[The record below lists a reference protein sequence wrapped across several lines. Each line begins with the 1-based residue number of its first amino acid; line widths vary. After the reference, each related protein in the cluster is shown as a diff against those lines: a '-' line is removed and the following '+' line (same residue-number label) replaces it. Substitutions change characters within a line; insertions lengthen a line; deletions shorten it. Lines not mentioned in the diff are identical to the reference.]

1 MEERSQPRLAPHISG
16 IPSLCISINCLLC
29 GLFVFRPKSGTTVNE
44 SEMDL
49 CTKVIT
55 CPFNCNQ
62 YVPMLT
68 GVVSPVKAE
77 CINKLFLEKSKTQF
91 TAIPLEKTSCL
102 PILPLFIASIFLLL
116 FPVLLYKTFSY
127 LFNFFSII
135 CFRGST
141 KKLIISLL
149 CFYLIVQHVS
159 KITCTMIIISIFSGK
174 VNFLMHP
181 DACIDLDVCYL
192 TLSTLHYDNN
202 LMTRFS
208 VL

>member
-16 IPSLCISINCLLC
+16 ILSLCISINCLLC

-127 LFNFFSII
+127 LFNFFFYNLISRVNKKTNN
-135 CFRGST
+135 FFTLFLSDST
-141 KKLIISLL
+141 T
-149 CFYLIVQHVS
+149 C

-181 DACIDLDVCYL
+181 DA
-192 TLSTLHYDNN
+192 S
-202 LMTRFS
+202 
-208 VL
+208 

>member
-16 IPSLCISINCLLC
+16 ILSLCISINCLLC

-77 CINKLFLEKSKTQF
+77 CINKL
-91 TAIPLEKTSCL
+91 
-102 PILPLFIASIFLLL
+102 
-116 FPVLLYKTFSY
+116 
-127 LFNFFSII
+127 
-135 CFRGST
+135 
-141 KKLIISLL
+141 ISLL